1 MNTATTVPNTRSD
14 TGWGPLA
21 VLMCGTFLVVLDF
34 FIVNVALPS
43 MQRDLHA
50 SSSGLEW
57 VVAGYGLTFSA
68 LLIAVT
74 RLGDRWGRRRMF
86 SSGVALFVAASA
98 ACGAAPS
105 TELLV
110 GARLAQGVA
119 GAMVSPM
126 VLALIGD
133 VYAGPRLP
141 RAIGIYSTVMGLA
154 AATGQLIGGLLI
166 HLDLAGSGWRA
177 IFWVNV
183 PVGVAAL
190 VLAPRLLPDRRV
202 PGNTRIDLVELGLAT
217 ATLTALL
224 LPLLEGRRLGWPL
237 WTWMSLAG
245 AVLAGVLTVVRSRAL
260 LRRGRRPLVEPA
272 AFGSRSVR
280 VAIACQG
287 LLFVGMASYFL
298 VLALYLQDGRGL
310 GALASGAVF
319 AVVAV
324 PYMVGTSR
332 QRRLAARLGRWTVP
346 LGASVFALGHVAL
359 LVAVSA
365 HGVSG
370 PLVDL
375 VPGLALA
382 GFGMG
387 IALTGLIDTAMGN
400 VEPVHAG
407 AVSGVLSTAQQLG
420 NALGVALV
428 GMVFF
433 GAVSGGYAHALEWS
447 LVALVGSTAGVALL
461 ALLLQPRRT
470 TPAPSDDPA
479 TEETEAAAP
488 AAA

>member
-1 MNTATTVPNTRSD
+1 MNSRTDTTDP
-14 TGWGPLA
+14 GWAPLA
-21 VLMCGTFLVVLDF
+21 VLMGGIFLVVLDF

-50 SSSGLEW
+50 SDSGLEW

-86 SSGVALFVAASA
+86 SWGTALFVVASA
-98 ACGAAPS
+98 ACGAAP
-105 TELLV
+105 TMELLV

-133 VYAGPRLP
+133 VYAGPRMP
-141 RAIGIYSTVMGLA
+141 KAIGIYSMVMGLA
-154 AATGQLIGGLLI
+154 AATGQLIGGILI
-166 HLDLAGSGWRA
+166 HLDIADSGWRA

-183 PVGVAAL
+183 PIGLAVVAL
-190 VLAPRLLPDRRV
+190 SRRLLPNHRSAG
-202 PGNTRIDLVELGLAT
+202 PKRIDLVELLLAT

-224 LPLLEGRRLGWPL
+224 LPLLEGRRLDWPL
-237 WTWMSLAG
+237 WTWMSLG
-245 AVLAGVLTVVRSRAL
+245 LAVVTGVLTAARSRSL
-260 LRRGRRPLVEPA
+260 LRSGRQPLVEPE
-272 AFGSRSVR
+272 AFRSRTVR
-280 VAIACQG
+280 VAIASQA

-298 VLALYLQDGRGL
+298 VLALYLQNGRGL
-310 GALASGAVF
+310 GALSSGAVF
-319 AVVAV
+319 TLVAV
-324 PYMVGTSR
+324 PYMLGTGN

-346 LGASVFALGHVAL
+346 AGAGIFALGHLAL
-359 LVAVSA
+359 LGAVVE
-365 HGVSG
+365 HGVGGS
-370 PLVDL
+370 LVDL

-387 IALTGLIDTAMGN
+387 IALTALIDAAMGD
-400 VEPVHAG
+400 VEPAYAA
-407 AVSGVLSTAQQLG
+407 AVSGVLSTAQQVG
-420 NALGVALV
+420 NALGVAVV

-447 LVALVGSTAGVALL
+447 LVVLIGTTAAVAVLGL
-461 ALLLQPRRT
+461 ALGRRVD
-470 TPAPSDDPA
+470 AHADA
-479 TEETEAAAP
+479 EEGLVMVGR
-488 AAA
+488 

>member
-1 MNTATTVPNTRSD
+1 MNAETD
-14 TGWGPLA
+14 TQSKTSGWAPLA
-21 VLMCGTFLVVLDF
+21 VLMGGTFLVVLDF

-43 MQRDLHA
+43 MQHDLHA
-50 SSSGLEW
+50 SSSDLEW

-86 SSGVALFVAASA
+86 VAGVALFVAASA
-98 ACGAAPS
+98 LCGAAPS

-110 GARLAQGVA
+110 GARLLQGVG

-183 PVGVAAL
+183 PVGLAVL
-190 VLAPRLLPDRRV
+190 VLAPRLLPNRRV
-202 PGNTRIDLVELGLAT
+202 AGTGRIDAVELGLAT

-237 WTWMSLAG
+237 WTWLSLAG
-245 AVLAGVLTVVRSRAL
+245 AVVAAGLTVARSRGL

-272 AFGSRSVR
+272 AFRSRTVR
-280 VAIACQG
+280 VAIACQA

-298 VLALYLQDGRGL
+298 VLALYLQEGRGL

-319 AVVAV
+319 TLVAV

-332 QRRLAARLGRWTVP
+332 QRRLAGRLGRWTVP
-346 LGASVFALGHVAL
+346 VGAAVFALGHLAL
-359 LVAVSA
+359 LLAVVE
-365 HGVSG
+365 HGTG
-370 PLVDL
+370 GTLAAL

-387 IALTGLIDTAMGN
+387 IALTALIDAAMGHA
-400 VEPVHAG
+400 EPAHAG
-407 AVSGVLSTAQQLG
+407 AVSGVLSTAQQVG

-433 GAVSGGYAHALEWS
+433 GAVSGGYARALEWS
-447 LVALVGSTAGVALL
+447 LVVLIGTTAGVALL
-461 ALLLQPRRT
+461 ATLLHPRR
-470 TPAPSDDPA
+470 PAQVVTDEPVPVSVSA
-479 TEETEAAAP
+479 
-488 AAA
+488 

>member
-1 MNTATTVPNTRSD
+1 MNTGMNTTRSD
-14 TGWGPLA
+14 PGWAPLV

-43 MQRDLHA
+43 MQRELHA
-50 SSSGLEW
+50 SDSGLEW

-86 SSGVALFVAASA
+86 SLGTALFVAASA

-126 VLALIGD
+126 VLALLGD
-133 VYAGPRLP
+133 VYAGPRMP
-141 RAIGIYSTVMGLA
+141 RAIGIYSAVMGLA
-154 AATGQLIGGLLI
+154 AATGQLIGGILI
-166 HLDLAGSGWRA
+166 HLDVAGTGWRA

-183 PVGVAAL
+183 PIGLAAV
-190 VLAPRLLPDRRV
+190 VLAPRLLPGRHEDDALSSSAH
-202 PGNTRIDLVELGLAT
+202 GIDLLELFLAT
-217 ATLTALL
+217 TTLTALL
-224 LPLLEGRRLGWPL
+224 LPLLEGRRLDWPL
-237 WTWMSLAG
+237 WTWLSLAG
-245 AVLAGVLTVVRSRAL
+245 AVVAAALTVVRSRVL
-260 LRRGRRPLVEPA
+260 LRRGVRPLVEPE
-272 AFGSRSVR
+272 AFRSSTVR
-280 VAIACQG
+280 IALACQA

-298 VLALYLQDGRGL
+298 VLALYLQNGRGL
-310 GALASGAVF
+310 GALSSGAVF
-319 AVVAV
+319 TLVAV
-324 PYMVGTSR
+324 PYMVGTGV

-346 LGASVFALGHVAL
+346 VGAGLFTLGHLAL
-359 LVAVSA
+359 LVAVA
-365 HGVSG
+365 ENGAGG

-387 IALTGLIDTAMGN
+387 VALTALIDAAMGG
-400 VEPVHAG
+400 VEPEYAG
-407 AVSGVLSTAQQLG
+407 AVSGVLSTAQQVG
-420 NALGVALV
+420 NALGVAVV

-433 GAVSGGYAHALEWS
+433 GAVHGGYDHALEWS
-447 LVALVGSTAGVALL
+447 LVVLVGTTAAVALL
-461 ALLLQPRRT
+461 GALLQPRRT
-470 TPAPSDDPA
+470 GDRADQQIETPALA
-479 TEETEAAAP
+479 G
-488 AAA
+488 

>member
-1 MNTATTVPNTRSD
+1 MNTKATTTVRTQAPADPT
-14 TGWGPLA
+14 TGWAPLA
-21 VLMCGTFLVVLDF
+21 VLMGGTFLVVLDF

-43 MQRDLHA
+43 VQRDLHA

-86 SSGVALFVAASA
+86 SMGVALFILASA

-110 GARLAQGVA
+110 AARLAQGVA

-133 VYAGPRLP
+133 VYAGPRMP
-141 RAIGIYSTVMGLA
+141 RAIGVYSTVMGLA
-154 AATGQLIGGLLI
+154 AATGQLIGGVLI

-183 PVGVAAL
+183 PIGIAAL
-190 VLAPRLLPDRRV
+190 VLAPRLLPDRRDAV
-202 PGNTRIDLVELGLAT
+202 ATRPDLLELVLAT
-217 ATLTALL
+217 TTLTAAL

-237 WTWMSLAG
+237 WTWLSLG
-245 AVLAGVLTVVRSRAL
+245 LAVVAALLTVTRSRHL
-260 LRRGRRPLVEPA
+260 MRRGRRPLIAPD
-272 AFGSRSVR
+272 AFRSVTVR

-298 VLALYLQDGRGL
+298 VLALYLQNGRGL

-319 AVVAV
+319 TVVAV
-324 PYMVGTSR
+324 PYMAGTGS
-332 QRRLAARLGRWTVP
+332 QRRLAARLGRATVP
-346 LGASVFALGHVAL
+346 VGAATFALGHLVLLAAVAENGVGGS
-359 LVAVSA
+359 VAA
-365 HGVSG
+365 
-370 PLVDL
+370 LF
-375 VPGLALA
+375 PGLALS

-387 IALTGLIDTAMGN
+387 ITLTALIDAAMSG
-400 VEPVHAG
+400 VDPASAG
-407 AVSGVLSTAQQLG
+407 AVSGVLSTVQQVG

-433 GAVSGGYAHALEWS
+433 GALSGGYAHALEWS
-447 LVALVGSTAGVALL
+447 LVVLVGSTGAVALL
-461 ALLLQPRRT
+461 GTRLHTRAARGGEPVAL
-470 TPAPSDDPA
+470 
-479 TEETEAAAP
+479 AA
-488 AAA
+488 

>member
-1 MNTATTVPNTRSD
+1 MNTKDITTTTARNQAPAD
-14 TGWGPLA
+14 PATGWAPLA

-43 MQRDLHA
+43 MQRELHA
-50 SSSGLEW
+50 SSSGVEW

-86 SSGVALFVAASA
+86 SMGVALFVLASA

-105 TELLV
+105 TEFLV

-133 VYAGPRLP
+133 VYAGPRMP
-141 RAIGIYSTVMGLA
+141 RAIGVYSMVMGLA
-154 AATGQLIGGLLI
+154 AATGQLIGGVLI

-183 PVGVAAL
+183 PVGIAAL
-190 VLAPRLLPDRRV
+190 VLAPRLLPDRRDAAA
-202 PGNTRIDLVELGLAT
+202 TRPDVVELVLAT
-217 ATLTALL
+217 TTLTAVL

-237 WTWMSLAG
+237 WTWLSLG
-245 AVLAGVLTVVRSRAL
+245 LALATALLTVARSRSL
-260 LRRGRRPLVEPA
+260 MRRGRRPLIAPE
-272 AFGSRSVR
+272 AFRSATVR

-298 VLALYLQDGRGL
+298 VLALYLQNGRGL

-319 AVVAV
+319 TVVAV
-324 PYMVGTSR
+324 PYMVGTGN
-332 QRRLAARLGRWTVP
+332 QRRLAARLGRATVP
-346 LGASVFALGHVAL
+346 VGAATFALGHLVLLAAVAEN
-359 LVAVSA
+359 
-365 HGVSG
+365 GVGGSIAA
-370 PLVDL
+370 L
-375 VPGLALA
+375 VPGLALS

-387 IALTGLIDTAMGN
+387 ITLTALIDGAMSE
-400 VEPVHAG
+400 VDPASAG
-407 AVSGVLSTAQQLG
+407 EVSGVLSTVQQVG

-433 GAVSGGYAHALEWS
+433 GALSGGYAHALAWS
-447 LVALVGSTAGVALL
+447 LVLLIGSTGGVALL
-461 ALLLQPRRT
+461 GSRLHARARDGEPVAL
-470 TPAPSDDPA
+470 
-479 TEETEAAAP
+479 AA
-488 AAA
+488 

>member
-1 MNTATTVPNTRSD
+1 MNKTSSTTPNTGRD
-14 TGWGPLA
+14 VGWGPLA

-43 MQRDLHA
+43 MQRDLHTT
-50 SSSGLEW
+50 SSGLEW

-68 LLIAVT
+68 VLIAVA
-74 RLGDRWGRRRMF
+74 RLGDRLGRRRMF
-86 SSGVALFVAASA
+86 SCGVALFVVASA
-98 ACGAAPS
+98 GCGAAPS
-105 TELLV
+105 IAVLV

-119 GAMVSPM
+119 GGMVSPM

-141 RAIGIYSTVMGLA
+141 RAIGVYSTVMGLA

-183 PVGVAAL
+183 PVGLAAL

-202 PGNTRIDLVELGLAT
+202 AGAGRIDLVELGLAT

-237 WTWMSLAG
+237 WTWLSLGG
-245 AVLAGVLTVVRSRAL
+245 ALVAALFAVARSRRL
-260 LRRGRRPLVEPA
+260 LRRGSRPLVDPA
-272 AFGSRSVR
+272 AFRSRTVR
-280 VAIACQG
+280 VALGCQA
-287 LLFVGMASYFL
+287 LLFAGMASYFL
-298 VLALYLQDGRGL
+298 VLALYLQNGRGL

-319 AVVAV
+319 TLVAV

-332 QRRLAARLGRWTVP
+332 QRQLAARLGRWTVP
-346 LGASVFALGHVAL
+346 FGAAVFALGHGAL
-359 LVAVSA
+359 LVAVSE
-365 HGVSG
+365 HGVGGS
-370 PLVDL
+370 LADL
-375 VPGLALA
+375 APGLALA

-387 IALTGLIDTAMGN
+387 IALTGLIDAAMGQAD
-400 VEPVHAG
+400 PRWAG
-407 AVSGVLSTAQQLG
+407 AVSGALSTAQQVG
-420 NALGVALV
+420 NALGVALI

-433 GAVSGGYAHALEWS
+433 GTVSGGYAHALEWS
-447 LVALVGSTAGVALL
+447 LVVLIGCTTGVALL
-461 ALLLQPRRT
+461 ATLLH
-470 TPAPSDDPA
+470 PARATRLPA
-479 TEETEAAAP
+479 DEPELTMAAA
-488 AAA
+488 

>member
-1 MNTATTVPNTRSD
+1 MNTQRDS
-14 TGWGPLA
+14 GWGPLA

-50 SSSGLEW
+50 SDSGLEW

-86 SSGVALFVAASA
+86 SLGTALFALASA
-98 ACGAAPS
+98 ACGAAPT
-105 TELLV
+105 TEMLV

-133 VYAGPRLP
+133 VYAGPRMP
-141 RAIGIYSTVMGLA
+141 KAIGIYSTVMGLA
-154 AATGQLIGGLLI
+154 AATGQLIGGILI

-183 PVGVAAL
+183 PVGLAAVA
-190 VLAPRLLPDRRV
+190 LAPRLLPDQRN
-202 PGNTRIDLVELGLAT
+202 GNAKRIDLGELLLAT

-237 WTWMSLAG
+237 WTWLSLAG
-245 AVLAGVLTVVRSRAL
+245 AVVAGVLTVIRSRVL
-260 LRRGRRPLVEPA
+260 LRGGRPPLVEPD
-272 AFGSRSVR
+272 AFRSGTVR
-280 VAIACQG
+280 VAIACQA

-298 VLALYLQDGRGL
+298 VLALYLQNGRGL
-310 GALASGAVF
+310 GALSSGSVF
-319 AVVAV
+319 TLVAV
-324 PYMVGTSR
+324 PYMVGTSN

-346 LGASVFALGHVAL
+346 VGAGVFALGHLTLLAAVAE
-359 LVAVSA
+359 
-365 HGVSG
+365 HGVGGSW
-370 PLVDL
+370 VDL

-387 IALTGLIDTAMGN
+387 IALTALIDAALGD
-400 VEPVHAG
+400 VDPAYAG
-407 AVSGVLSTAQQLG
+407 AVSGVLSTAQQVG
-420 NALGVALV
+420 NALGVAVL

-433 GAVSGGYAHALEWS
+433 GSLGDGYAHALEWS
-447 LVALVGSTAGVALL
+447 LVVLAGTTVTVALL
-461 ALLLQPRRT
+461 GSLLRVHRAHPDT
-470 TPAPSDDPA
+470 DAA
-479 TEETEAAAP
+479 TEESVAIVGA
-488 AAA
+488 

>member
-1 MNTATTVPNTRSD
+1 MNTGMNTTRSD
-14 TGWGPLA
+14 PGWAPLV

-43 MQRDLHA
+43 MQRELHA
-50 SSSGLEW
+50 SDSGLEW

-86 SSGVALFVAASA
+86 SLGTALFVAASA

-126 VLALIGD
+126 VLALLGD
-133 VYAGPRLP
+133 VYAGPRMP
-141 RAIGIYSTVMGLA
+141 RAIGIYSAVMGLA
-154 AATGQLIGGLLI
+154 AATGQLIGGILI
-166 HLDLAGSGWRA
+166 HLDVAGTGWRA

-183 PVGVAAL
+183 PIGLAAV
-190 VLAPRLLPDRRV
+190 VLAPRLLPGRHEDDALSSSAH
-202 PGNTRIDLVELGLAT
+202 GIDLLELFLAT
-217 ATLTALL
+217 TTLTALL
-224 LPLLEGRRLGWPL
+224 LPLLEGRRLDWPL
-237 WTWMSLAG
+237 WTWLSLAG
-245 AVLAGVLTVVRSRAL
+245 AVVAAVLTVVRSRVL
-260 LRRGRRPLVEPA
+260 LRRGVRPLVEPE
-272 AFGSRSVR
+272 AFRSSTVR
-280 VAIACQG
+280 IALACQA

-298 VLALYLQDGRGL
+298 VLALYLQNGRGL
-310 GALASGAVF
+310 GALSSGAVF
-319 AVVAV
+319 TLVAV
-324 PYMVGTSR
+324 PYMVGTGV

-346 LGASVFALGHVAL
+346 VGAGLFTLGHLAL
-359 LVAVSA
+359 LVAVA
-365 HGVSG
+365 ENGAGG

-387 IALTGLIDTAMGN
+387 VALTALIDAAMGG
-400 VEPVHAG
+400 VEPEYAG
-407 AVSGVLSTAQQLG
+407 AVSGVLSTAQQVG
-420 NALGVALV
+420 NALGVAVV

-433 GAVSGGYAHALEWS
+433 GAVHGGYDHALEWS
-447 LVALVGSTAGVALL
+447 LVVLVGTTAAVALL
-461 ALLLQPRRT
+461 GALLQPRRT
-470 TPAPSDDPA
+470 GDRADQQIETPALA
-479 TEETEAAAP
+479 G
-488 AAA
+488 

>member
-1 MNTATTVPNTRSD
+1 MNTGMNTTRSD
-14 TGWGPLA
+14 PGWAPLV

-43 MQRDLHA
+43 MQRELHA
-50 SSSGLEW
+50 SDSGLEW

-86 SSGVALFVAASA
+86 SLGTALFVAASA

-126 VLALIGD
+126 VLALLGD
-133 VYAGPRLP
+133 VYAGPRMP
-141 RAIGIYSTVMGLA
+141 RAIGIYSAVMGLA
-154 AATGQLIGGLLI
+154 AATGQLIGGILI
-166 HLDLAGSGWRA
+166 HLDVAGTGWRA

-183 PVGVAAL
+183 PIGLAAV
-190 VLAPRLLPDRRV
+190 VLAPRLLPGRHEDDALSSSAH
-202 PGNTRIDLVELGLAT
+202 GIDLLELFLAT
-217 ATLTALL
+217 TTLTALL
-224 LPLLEGRRLGWPL
+224 LPLLEGRRLDWPW
-237 WTWMSLAG
+237 WTWLSLAG
-245 AVLAGVLTVVRSRAL
+245 AVVAAALTVVRSRVL
-260 LRRGRRPLVEPA
+260 LRRGVRPLVEPE
-272 AFGSRSVR
+272 AFRSSTVR
-280 VAIACQG
+280 IALACQA

-298 VLALYLQDGRGL
+298 VLALYLQNGRGL
-310 GALASGAVF
+310 GALSSGAVF
-319 AVVAV
+319 TLVAV
-324 PYMVGTSR
+324 PYMVGTGV

-346 LGASVFALGHVAL
+346 VGAGLFTLGHLAL
-359 LVAVSA
+359 LVAVA
-365 HGVSG
+365 ENGAGG

-387 IALTGLIDTAMGN
+387 VALTALIDAAMGG
-400 VEPVHAG
+400 VEPEYAG
-407 AVSGVLSTAQQLG
+407 AVSGVLSTAQQVG
-420 NALGVALV
+420 NALGVAVV

-433 GAVSGGYAHALEWS
+433 GAVHGGYDHALEWS
-447 LVALVGSTAGVALL
+447 LVVLVGTTAAVALL
-461 ALLLQPRRT
+461 GALLQPRRT
-470 TPAPSDDPA
+470 GDRADQQIETPALA
-479 TEETEAAAP
+479 G
-488 AAA
+488 

>member
-1 MNTATTVPNTRSD
+1 MNTKDITAPVRNQAPAD
-14 TGWGPLA
+14 PATGWAPLA

-86 SSGVALFVAASA
+86 SMGVALFILASA

-133 VYAGPRLP
+133 VYAGPRMP
-141 RAIGIYSTVMGLA
+141 RAIGVYSTVMGLA
-154 AATGQLIGGLLI
+154 AATGQLIGGVLI

-183 PVGVAAL
+183 PFGIAAL
-190 VLAPRLLPDRRV
+190 VLAPRLLPDRRDAV
-202 PGNTRIDLVELGLAT
+202 ATRPDLLELVLAT
-217 ATLTALL
+217 TTLTAAL

-237 WTWMSLAG
+237 WTWLSLG
-245 AVLAGVLTVVRSRAL
+245 LAVVTALLTVGRSRSL
-260 LRRGRRPLVEPA
+260 VRRGRRPLIAPE
-272 AFGSRSVR
+272 AFRSATVR

-298 VLALYLQDGRGL
+298 VLALYLQNGRGL

-319 AVVAV
+319 TVVAV
-324 PYMVGTSR
+324 PYMAGTGS
-332 QRRLAARLGRWTVP
+332 QRRLAARLGRATVP
-346 LGASVFALGHVAL
+346 VGAATFALGHLVLLAAVAENGVGGS
-359 LVAVSA
+359 VAA
-365 HGVSG
+365 
-370 PLVDL
+370 LF
-375 VPGLALA
+375 PGLALS

-387 IALTGLIDTAMGN
+387 ITLTALIDGAMSG
-400 VEPVHAG
+400 VDPASAG
-407 AVSGVLSTAQQLG
+407 VVSGMLSTVQQVG

-433 GAVSGGYAHALEWS
+433 GALSGGYAHALEWS
-447 LVALVGSTAGVALL
+447 LVVLVGSTGAVALL
-461 ALLLQPRRT
+461 GTRLHARERSGEPVAL
-470 TPAPSDDPA
+470 A
-479 TEETEAAAP
+479 T
-488 AAA
+488 

>member
-1 MNTATTVPNTRSD
+1 MNTGMNTTRSD
-14 TGWGPLA
+14 PGWAPLV

-43 MQRDLHA
+43 MQRELHA
-50 SSSGLEW
+50 SDSGLEW

-86 SSGVALFVAASA
+86 SLGTALFVAASA

-126 VLALIGD
+126 VLALLGD
-133 VYAGPRLP
+133 VYAGPRMP
-141 RAIGIYSTVMGLA
+141 RAIGVYSAVMGLA
-154 AATGQLIGGLLI
+154 AATGQLIGGILI
-166 HLDLAGSGWRA
+166 HLDVAGTGWRA

-183 PVGVAAL
+183 PIGLAAV
-190 VLAPRLLPDRRV
+190 VLAPRLLPGRHEDDALSSSAH
-202 PGNTRIDLVELGLAT
+202 GIDLLELFLAT
-217 ATLTALL
+217 TTLTALL
-224 LPLLEGRRLGWPL
+224 LPLLEGRRLDWPL
-237 WTWMSLAG
+237 WTWLSLAG
-245 AVLAGVLTVVRSRAL
+245 AVVAAALTVVRSRVL
-260 LRRGRRPLVEPA
+260 LRRGVRPLVEPE
-272 AFGSRSVR
+272 AFRSSTVR
-280 VAIACQG
+280 IALACQA

-298 VLALYLQDGRGL
+298 VLALYLQNGRGL
-310 GALASGAVF
+310 GALSSGAVF
-319 AVVAV
+319 TLVAV
-324 PYMVGTSR
+324 PYMVGTGV

-346 LGASVFALGHVAL
+346 VGAGLFTLGHLAL
-359 LVAVSA
+359 LVAVA
-365 HGVSG
+365 ENGAGG

-387 IALTGLIDTAMGN
+387 VALTALIDAAMGG
-400 VEPVHAG
+400 VEPEYAG
-407 AVSGVLSTAQQLG
+407 AVSGVLSTAQQVG
-420 NALGVALV
+420 NALGVAVV

-433 GAVSGGYAHALEWS
+433 GAVHGGYDHALEWS
-447 LVALVGSTAGVALL
+447 LVVLVGTTAAVALL
-461 ALLLQPRRT
+461 GALLQPRRT
-470 TPAPSDDPA
+470 GDRADQQIETPALA
-479 TEETEAAAP
+479 G
-488 AAA
+488 

>member
-1 MNTATTVPNTRSD
+1 MNTGMNTTRSD
-14 TGWGPLA
+14 PGWAPLV

-43 MQRDLHA
+43 MQRELHA
-50 SSSGLEW
+50 SDSGLEW

-86 SSGVALFVAASA
+86 SLGTALFVAASA

-126 VLALIGD
+126 VLALLGD
-133 VYAGPRLP
+133 VYAGPRMP
-141 RAIGIYSTVMGLA
+141 RAIGIYSAVMGLA
-154 AATGQLIGGLLI
+154 AATGQLIGGILI
-166 HLDLAGSGWRA
+166 HLDVAGTGWRA

-183 PVGVAAL
+183 PIGLAAV
-190 VLAPRLLPDRRV
+190 VLAPRLLPGRHEDDALSSSAQ
-202 PGNTRIDLVELGLAT
+202 GIDLLELFLAT
-217 ATLTALL
+217 TTLTALL
-224 LPLLEGRRLGWPL
+224 LPLLEGRRLDWPL
-237 WTWMSLAG
+237 WTWLSLAG
-245 AVLAGVLTVVRSRAL
+245 AVVAAVLTVVRSRVL
-260 LRRGRRPLVEPA
+260 LRRGVRPLVEPE
-272 AFGSRSVR
+272 AFRSSTVR
-280 VAIACQG
+280 IALACQA

-298 VLALYLQDGRGL
+298 VLALYLQNGRGL
-310 GALASGAVF
+310 GALSSGAVF
-319 AVVAV
+319 TLVAV
-324 PYMVGTSR
+324 PYMVGTGV

-346 LGASVFALGHVAL
+346 VGAGLFTLGHLAL
-359 LVAVSA
+359 LVAVA
-365 HGVSG
+365 ENGAGG

-387 IALTGLIDTAMGN
+387 VALTALIDAAMGG
-400 VEPVHAG
+400 VEPEYAG
-407 AVSGVLSTAQQLG
+407 AVSGVLSTAQQVG
-420 NALGVALV
+420 NALGVAVV

-433 GAVSGGYAHALEWS
+433 GAVHGGYDHALEWS
-447 LVALVGSTAGVALL
+447 LVVLVGTTAAVALL
-461 ALLLQPRRT
+461 GALLQPRRT
-470 TPAPSDDPA
+470 GDRADQQIETPALA
-479 TEETEAAAP
+479 G
-488 AAA
+488 